1 MRTTNKTDGRS
12 IYEKEGERV
21 PDNVS
26 ETNDSEERER
36 VRLLR
41 KSKDNFTRRLRL
53 THAVCVVAN
62 CEEKGEGRKKNTQE
76 KTKKEDM
83 LALPLASAI

>member
-1 MRTTNKTDGRS
+1 MTNKTAGKS
-12 IYEKEGERV
+12 IYEKDGERV
-21 PDNVS
+21 PDKVS

-36 VRLLR
+36 VRRLR

-62 CEEKGEGRKKNTQE
+62 CEEKGEGRKKIHKRKQKR
-76 KTKKEDM
+76 KTSW
-83 LALPLASAI
+83 LYL